1 MNSSILSARP
11 SSLVEPARPMAS
23 AQTNDDLPVGFGVR
37 VHRLGFGVRVNVLG
51 FGVRVNVLG
60 FGVRVNVLGYGV

>member
-51 FGVRVNVLG
+51 FGV
-60 FGVRVNVLGYGV
+60 